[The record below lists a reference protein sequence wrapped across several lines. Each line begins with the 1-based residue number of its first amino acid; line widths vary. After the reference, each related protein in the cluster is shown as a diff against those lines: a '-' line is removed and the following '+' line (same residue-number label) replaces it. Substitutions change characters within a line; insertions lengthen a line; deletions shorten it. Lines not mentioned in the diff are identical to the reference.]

1 MFSCLSVAYKVHL
14 CTYLLY
20 VYLPMY
26 ASSLFI
32 DILPLCVYIC
42 VICLNHVTQ
51 LSLTNKFINCRLQFD
66 LRIDG
71 LENVTIP
78 ASFTDQVRLG
88 YLDVAI
94 AKKFA
99 KLTCHLVL

>member
-14 CTYLLY
+14 CMYLLY